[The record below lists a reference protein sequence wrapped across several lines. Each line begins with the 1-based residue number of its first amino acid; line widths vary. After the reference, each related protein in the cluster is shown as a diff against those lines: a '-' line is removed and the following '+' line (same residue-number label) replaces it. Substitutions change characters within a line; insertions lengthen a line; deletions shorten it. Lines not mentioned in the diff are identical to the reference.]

1 MQGRSEYKTRCGK
14 FKRIGDGIQTNC
26 IANDCYTYDFYFRN
40 KPVDKKWID
49 KGMCT
54 MHAWLL
60 RMFDN
65 LKETGHRCK
74 MDNLFNSVSL
84 ARAAYKLPSKVLV
97 HGVIRKSGRGVPPV
111 VLQEE
116 LGGKR
121 ADAVRGTVKVAVL
134 KDDSESHD
142 LLVASCYDQKPFYMI
157 SHSVQ
162 EVT

>member
-1 MQGRSEYKTRCGK
+1 
-14 FKRIGDGIQTNC
+14 
-26 IANDCYTYDFYFRN
+26 
-40 KPVDKKWID
+40 
-49 KGMCT
+49 
-54 MHAWLL
+54 MHARLL
-60 RMFDN
+60 HMFDN
-65 LKETGHRCK
+65 LKETSHRCK

-142 LLVASCYDQKPFYMI
+142 LIVASCYDQKPFYMI

-162 EVT
+162 EVTWVEHQKRIYSYWQKKIVNFIFLRWNLSHDYSFEMNNNDIADQL